1 MGPGVGRFVGQP
13 TKTSTVYQKQV
24 LSTDSIIPSSGT
36 CCTLSHWL
44 LPFNL
49 SRAQPNP
56 AWAPAKRLLRGWSC
70 LDVISFRV
78 LQTTAMFNIKKIKSI
93 YLNMVQ
99 SSSSSLMLCM
109 NISKLDLPVLVNS
122 GFSTLVDISTLVNQV
137 WKWSRLYELVV
148 CTFMVSFKL
157 QANTFP
163 RLFSAVQYIKGGK
176 LQNRIRTLLLLRTRD
191 LDLLGLKLILDKL
204 MSFLRIQ
211 GSPCYLA

>member
-1 MGPGVGRFVGQP
+1 MGPVVGRFVGQP
-13 TKTSTVYQKQV
+13 TKTSAVYQKQV

-44 LPFNL
+44 LPFTL

-56 AWAPAKRLLRGWSC
+56 AWAPVKLLLRGWSC

-78 LQTTAMFNIKKIKSI
+78 LQTTAMFKSI

-109 NISKLDLPVLVNS
+109 NISKLDLPVLVNP
-122 GFSTLVDISTLVNQV
+122 GFSTLVNQV